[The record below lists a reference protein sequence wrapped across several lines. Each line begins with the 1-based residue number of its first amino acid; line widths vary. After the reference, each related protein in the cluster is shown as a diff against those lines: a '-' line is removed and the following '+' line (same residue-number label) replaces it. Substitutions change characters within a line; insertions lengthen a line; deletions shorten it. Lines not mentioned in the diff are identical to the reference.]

1 MEDKERQQAD
11 SSEEEEKDQ
20 GTFMSSPQPN
30 TLPGQDKVDEAK
42 RIQTNN
48 TSPGVDDAI
57 STTVAM
63 PDGSQ
68 QEVVPETETETD
80 SAAAASTTM
89 TTELE
94 DVPLVLTRVES
105 TDAKWELDDATEE
118 CRMSV

>member
-68 QEVVPETETETD
+68 QEVVPETETD
-80 SAAAASTTM
+80 SAAAAS